1 MKRIILLFI
10 ALLMMSCSTE
20 ESEHTVAIRQFLK
33 GLKNKDL
40 ELIGRFSTETTLSVA
55 RQVVE
60 QNRNIKYCDT
70 NGGKNYIVT
79 GKNLFQYNVDIV
91 KDSLSAD
98 GKSAWVWLYI
108 SKDDITLMVPLSA
121 KRGKWLVDIPI
132 EFYRIL

>member
-20 ESEHTVAIRQFLK
+20 ENEHTVAIRQFLK

-60 QNRNIKYCDT
+60 QNRNIKYCDA